1 MFSALHPHP
10 FHPRL
15 IFLSL
20 PMEMTGLDP
29 QTGREVE
36 KTVVMKVL
44 KTGIVEW

>member
-10 FHPRL
+10 SHPHL

-44 KTGIVEW
+44 KRGIVEW